1 MSQLF
6 YLKECSSTNDEISK
20 FLLYENSDFVAL
32 HTFNQTRGRGQY
44 GNTWS
49 SAAEKNL
56 AYTLAVKAEN
66 FQLSGFMFNYY
77 TAIVIRDF
85 LANLTANNT
94 KIKWPNDIILKNKKI
109 VGILIEKK
117 KINQN
122 NYFII
127 GAGFNVLQE
136 KFDEIS
142 NAGSILTQTGK
153 YFDLNEFT
161 LALHNDLNEN
171 LNKIPSEDEI
181 MHDFN
186 SRLFR
191 KDEISVFELNEKR
204 QNGIIKNADRNGN
217 LWIDLEEDGLRS
229 FYHKEIKLL
238 Y

>member
-1 MSQLF
+1 MSHLF
-6 YLKECSSTNDEISK
+6 YIKECSSTNDEISK

-32 HTFNQTRGRGQY
+32 HTFNQTGGRGQY

-56 AYTLAVKAEN
+56 AYTLAVKTEN
-66 FQLSGFMFNYY
+66 FSLSDFLFNYY
-77 TAIVIRDF
+77 TAIIISDF
-85 LANLTANNT
+85 LANLTGNT
-94 KIKWPNDIILKNKKI
+94 VKIKWPNDIILKNKKI

-127 GAGFNVLQE
+127 GAGFNILQE

-142 NAGSILTQTGK
+142 NAGSLLSQTGK
-153 YFDLNEFT
+153 YFDLNDFT
-161 LALHNDLNEN
+161 SALHDFMVERL
-171 LNKIPSEDEI
+171 KGIPSDQEI
-181 MHDFN
+181 LNDFN
-186 SRLFR
+186 NLLFR
-191 KDEISVFELNEKR
+191 KNQVSVFELDGKR
-204 QNGIIKNADRNGN
+204 QNGIIKNADRNGEI
-217 LWIDLEEDGLRS
+217 LIELENDGLQS